1 MSLYIK
7 QLWLGLLN
15 IKNQCISPL
24 TLWVRIPVEWGV
36 LDATLCDKV
45 CQWLATGRWI
55 SPGTPVSSINK
66 TDRHDIAEILLK
78 VAIDIINQPLTATV
92 FYNGDILR
100 SVGGAVL
107 DESYTIPSA
116 ETM

>member
-1 MSLYIK
+1 MTSKESNREIL
-7 QLWLGLLN
+7 
-15 IKNQCISPL
+15 S
-24 TLWVRIPVEWGV
+24 VENN
-36 LDATLCDKV
+36 
-45 CQWLATGRWI
+45 
-55 SPGTPVSSINK
+55 SI
-66 TDRHDIAEILLK
+66 TEILLK
-78 VAIDIINQPLTATV
+78 VALDIINQPLTATV